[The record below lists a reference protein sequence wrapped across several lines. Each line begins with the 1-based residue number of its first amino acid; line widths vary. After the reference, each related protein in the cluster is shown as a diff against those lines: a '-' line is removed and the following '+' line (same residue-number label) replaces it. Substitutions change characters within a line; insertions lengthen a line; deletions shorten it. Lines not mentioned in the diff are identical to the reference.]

1 MLTRVVT
8 YAPRVWKAIV
18 AGVGAG
24 SGAYAGAVDGGVTAA
39 EWIVVVAFGVAGG
52 VAVWLAPNKP
62 ATA

>member
-1 MLTRVVT
+1 MLSNLIA

-24 SGAYAGAVDGGVTAA
+24 SAAYAGAADGGVTTD
-39 EWIVVVAFGVAGG
+39 EWIVVGGAAVAAG

-62 ATA
+62 AV